1 VIVVSNLSKSYSG
14 RPILKDVSLNVAK
27 QEVLAVIG
35 PSGSGKTT
43 LLHILDL
50 LVRPTS
56 GAILFDGIDTS
67 ASEIT
72 RRRLRRRMAMVFQRP
87 TVFSDSVY
95 DNVAYGLRVRGM
107 KSGEIRPKVS
117 HALETVGLVG
127 YEARKAATLSG
138 GEVQRVA
145 LARAMVIEP
154 ELLLLD
160 EPTANLDAV
169 STSKVER
176 LLAQV
181 IQ

>member
-1 VIVVSNLSKSYSG
+1 
-14 RPILKDVSLNVAK
+14 
-27 QEVLAVIG
+27 
-35 PSGSGKTT
+35 
-43 LLHILDL
+43 
-50 LVRPTS
+50 
-56 GAILFDGIDTS
+56 
-67 ASEIT
+67 
-72 RRRLRRRMAMVFQRP
+72 MAMVFQRP
-87 TVFSDSVY
+87 TVFSGSVY